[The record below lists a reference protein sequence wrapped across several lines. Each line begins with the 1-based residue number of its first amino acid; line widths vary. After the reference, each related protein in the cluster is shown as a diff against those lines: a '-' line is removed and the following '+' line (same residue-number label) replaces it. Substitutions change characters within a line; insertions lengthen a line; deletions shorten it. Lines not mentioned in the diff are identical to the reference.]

1 MAAESKVNTDHKVA
15 YMETDCKM
23 SVETSEKTIDIT
35 TMDTNDSTPESA
47 TKPVIDPRKISEIY
61 VDIEKRLQIASEEMT
76 RDINKVSD
84 ILLEFQKELSMPV
97 ESRML
102 VEEPVEISEI
112 IMDMNKDMS
121 GNTHVTSEIEVN
133 MSPITTEQSVSTSQ
147 MIAMSAERVTST
159 ASEMVCEKASYF
171 AGHHI
176 TQYKSSQTVSMEVNS
191 SVTHGCMDNFPK
203 AGTGPIITELIESDG
218 NDGHSHGGGDD
229 ETITDKKTVEETS
242 SSNDAESSVGEV
254 VEKAVD
260 EQSNGNDGSVTEDKN
275 VTEDSSVSKPQ
286 ESDVMTAV
294 SKVGTNTEKSV
305 PVAKQVAEPATEPAT
320 EPEQENE
327 VDNIDAN
334 GVQEPDSQ
342 TTKQKKKKSKELEH
356 ISRTMMQAMSGLDSP
371 DEKINAVCKK
381 YAELTAEHRLLT
393 NKFKVQQKQFHQL
406 QREKDHLQTEHSKA
420 VLAKSKLESLCR
432 ELQRHNKV
440 VKDESIQRAKD
451 EEEKRKELCAKFQ
464 QTINDITNQMQ
475 DNHAKNIKLKEE
487 NVELA
492 SKLKSLVEQYERRE
506 EHIEKMFKHK
516 ELELQLSDAKLQ
528 ESGLNLAQEKERNL
542 REKTV
547 ILTEAADYQRKCEA
561 LQAQEVQLKGQLA
574 IYTEKFE
581 EFQGTLTKSNEVFQQ
596 FKQEMDKMTKKIKK
610 LEKETCTWKS
620 RWETCN
626 RSLLEMAEEK
636 TIRDKEMLAQSNKIQ
651 KLEKL
656 CRALQAERNA
666 LIGKTKAGS
675 RSASSSPTPTPQPSG
690 QSDPPN
696 TGTQSSNEQPLS
708 SDDRGPPEGATSADE
723 TIKNPS
729 GDDDPPGDENSTAAS
744 NIDDC
749 PDP

>member
-61 VDIEKRLQIASEEMT
+61 VDIEKRL
-76 RDINKVSD
+76 
-84 ILLEFQKELSMPV
+84 PV

-133 MSPITTEQSVSTSQ
+133 MSPITTE
-147 MIAMSAERVTST
+147 
-159 ASEMVCEKASYF
+159 
-171 AGHHI
+171 
-176 TQYKSSQTVSMEVNS
+176 VSMEVNS